1 MKNIY
6 HEIVSPIFG
15 MNPDK
20 FKVNHELIEDIG
32 DSLRSIDKFFEEKDN
47 YEKTMRGINVLKSE
61 SS

>member
-1 MKNIY
+1 
-6 HEIVSPIFG
+6 

-20 FKVNHELIEDIG
+20 FKANHELIEDIG